1 MAGFEDAA
9 SVETYTAY
17 KVASKEA
24 LKKVSGSWVPFY
36 FVVNFDFGGT
46 KKDALL
52 VGVVDKTVVKGLPA
66 TKVTGKCKKKGDTF
80 LVAPK
85 VGKLDDARME
95 KLTRLVT
102 KINPALANVRIA
114 GQEEEEEEEDA
125 EETPPSTPPEAPV
138 KAAKVARA
146 PAAEDE
152 FLARRKAEREA
163 ELKGLSTPGA
173 VGALKK
179 ASVYK
184 DFPSMMMAM
193 THATQ
198 VLERY
203 DAFAAGPDANPPNVH
218 PPVSEAPSVVKSRA
232 KVEKARTALAEVRVG
247 LNAAKDERNPIQALT
262 FGNAL
267 AEAKTQVEAA
277 TDAAWDAI
285 AAAVQAATGAP
296 PPPNPNSKEEKERR
310 ALEAQQMRERS
321 QAQALAEGKID
332 WEFRPDKAT
341 MSALAQVTL
350 EAPEFSTF
358 TNDFNGFL
366 NKYGLGSGGE
376 LPVKLWKTLLKGMKD
391 DGFLAA
397 NAPKAADGRSFIL
410 AMAGPDGKLIREK
423 MLADAMMGLKPFV
436 DHASKYLDQVV
447 AQTAKGSPWAFWSG
461 AGALDSAKGSGGIS
475 LEGTVGS
482 FFGTGLQFPNLTSN
496 STLPLWGALSEM
508 YAQKAAQYFA
518 KFKFIGFV
526 GPGATRE
533 QSVFNMIEQPTF
545 VGTLEGG
552 QVPVA
557 APQIDWFVVDC
568 EKNDEGRWE
577 WTKKA
582 PEQFS
587 SRADALARVTARYG
601 G

>member
-9 SVETYTAY
+9 SVETYAAY

-36 FVVNFDFGGT
+36 FIVNYDFAGT

-52 VGVVDKTVVKGLPA
+52 VGVVDKAVVKALPA
-66 TKVTGKCKKKGDTF
+66 TKVTGKCKKKGDAF

-85 VGKLDDARME
+85 IGKLDDAKLE
-95 KLTRLVT
+95 KLGRLVT
-102 KINPALANVRIA
+102 KINPALVNVKIA
-114 GQEEEEEEEDA
+114 GQEEEEEEDVED
-125 EETPPSTPPEAPV
+125 TPPVTAPEAPA
-138 KAAKVARA
+138 KAAPGKT
-146 PAAEDE
+146 AASAEQE
-152 FLARRKAEREA
+152 FLDRRKAERAA
-163 ELKGLSTPGA
+163 ELKDISTPGA

-179 ASVYK
+179 ASVYR

-198 VLERY
+198 VLKGY
-203 DAFAAGPDANPPNVH
+203 DDFLASPDANPPNVH
-218 PPVSEAPSVVKSRA
+218 PPVPEDAAVVKTRA
-232 KVEKARTALAEVRVG
+232 RVEKARLALAEVQAG
-247 LNAAKDERNPIQALT
+247 LNTAKDERNPIQALT
-262 FGNAL
+262 LGNAL
-267 AEAKTQVEAA
+267 STAKTEVEAA
-277 TDAAWDAI
+277 VDVAWDALSAAI
-285 AAAVQAATGAP
+285 AKATGAAA
-296 PPPNPNSKEEKERR
+296 PPNPNSKAEKERR
-310 ALEAQQMRERS
+310 ALEAQKMRERS
-321 QAQALAEGKID
+321 QAQAVAEGKID

-341 MSALAQVTL
+341 MMSLSQVTL

-358 TNDFNGFL
+358 NNDFNAFL
-366 NKYGLGSGGE
+366 TKYGLGTGGE
-376 LPVKLWKTLLKGMKD
+376 LPVKLWKTLLKGMKE

-397 NAPKAADGRSFIL
+397 NAPKAADGKSFIL

-423 MLADAMMGLKPFV
+423 MLADAMKGLKPFV
-436 DHASKYLDQVV
+436 DHAAKYLDQVV
-447 AQTAKGSPWAFWSG
+447 AQAAKGTPWAFWSG

-508 YAQKAAQYFA
+508 YAQKAAENFSH
-518 KFKFIGFV
+518 FKFIGFV

-545 VGTLEGG
+545 VSTLDGK
-552 QVPVA
+552 QVPV
-557 APQIDWFVVDC
+557 PTPDIEWFVVDC
-568 EKNDEGRWE
+568 EKSDDGKWS

-582 PEQFS
+582 PEKFS
-587 SRADALARVTARYG
+587 GRADALARVTARYG
-601 G
+601 A